1 MTCGDCIHF
10 RSNVGGLGTCSLPRA
25 EDDGK
30 GSDPS
35 SEACKD
41 FQMNVCS
48 ECKYRKLVNEM
59 AALLTREVILQL
71 RKEDREF
78 LEAISWSTGRKGD

>member
-1 MTCGDCIHF
+1 MKCGDCIHF
-10 RSNVGGLGTCSLPRA
+10 RNNGGGWNTCSLPRA

-30 GSDPS
+30 GSDPF

-41 FQMNVCS
+41 FQMQVCS

-59 AALLTREVILQL
+59 AALLTREVVQQL
-71 RKEDREF
+71 KKEDREF
-78 LEAISWSTGRKGD
+78 LEAITWRAR